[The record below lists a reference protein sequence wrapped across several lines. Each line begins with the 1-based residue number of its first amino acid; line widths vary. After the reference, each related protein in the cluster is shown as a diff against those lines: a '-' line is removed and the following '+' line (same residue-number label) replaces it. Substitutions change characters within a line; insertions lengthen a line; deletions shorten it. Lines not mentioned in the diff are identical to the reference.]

1 VSSNQPDAAA
11 RESTPG
17 TDRPG
22 PIAGTP
28 DGTDGRLDR
37 ARWLV
42 ALAGLVAGLAAFGIG
57 EATYKIIP
65 ARRVALNTLGTIT
78 QNVTPE
84 TQSAA
89 EVRNAALAFAV
100 LGGCLGG
107 CLGMA
112 GGLARRSG
120 WATAAAGLLGLL
132 LAVGLAGGVS
142 LGTLKAFGNARVT
155 YSEYDMPLS
164 MAMHGLIWGLS
175 GAAAGLAF
183 AVGMGGRRLLATAPG
198 AGFAGAVL
206 GAIAFDLIGA
216 GLFPM
221 ADTGDPVSI
230 TWGSRLTARLLVA
243 LATAAG
249 IILILP
255 AGQGSPSSTRVEPS
269 TQHLR

>member
-1 VSSNQPDAAA
+1 MRSNQPDAVAK
-11 RESTPG
+11 ESAPG
-17 TDRPG
+17 TDHPG
-22 PIAGTP
+22 PVVGTT
-28 DGTDGRLDR
+28 DGTADRLNR

-65 ARRVALNTLGTIT
+65 ARRIMLNTMGTIAPA
-78 QNVTPE
+78 VTAE
-84 TQSAA
+84 HQTAA
-89 EVRNAALAFAV
+89 DVRNAALAFAV

-107 CLGMA
+107 CLGLA

-120 WATAAAGLLGLL
+120 GAAAAAGLLGLL
-132 LAVGLAGGVS
+132 LAAGLAGGVS
-142 LGTLKAFGNARVT
+142 LGTLKTFGDARVI
-155 YSEYDMPLS
+155 YSDYDMPLS

-183 AVGMGGRRLLATAPG
+183 GVGMGRRRLLATAPA

-230 TWGSRLTARLLVA
+230 TWASRLTARLLVA
-243 LATAAG
+243 LATAAV
-249 IILILP
+249 IILVLP
-255 AGQGSPSSTRVEPS
+255 AGQRSPSSTRVEPA
-269 TQHLR
+269 TPQI